1 MKVLGVKILANTFH
15 RTAYFD
21 RIQDSLFH
29 QYVLETLSEP
39 TNNQGE
45 RRGTDIS
52 IATTEKKNP
61 FMRARAVPIFQVTI
75 LPGLA
80 QSAYDRGEWAVSY
93 K

>member
-1 MKVLGVKILANTFH
+1 LWVLKVLGVKILAHTFH

-39 TNNQGE
+39 INNQGE
-45 RRGTDIS
+45 RRGTDNS

-61 FMRARAVPIFQVTI
+61 LMRARAVPLFQVQHC
-75 LPGLA
+75 P
-80 QSAYDRGEWAVSY
+80 V
-93 K
+93 